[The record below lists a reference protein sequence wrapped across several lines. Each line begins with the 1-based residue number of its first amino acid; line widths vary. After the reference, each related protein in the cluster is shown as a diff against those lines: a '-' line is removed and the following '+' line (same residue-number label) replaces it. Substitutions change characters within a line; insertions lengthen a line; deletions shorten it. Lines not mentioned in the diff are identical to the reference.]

1 MTVPKGRN
9 CKLEVAASYATAVAP
24 TALTK
29 ASPGEATLTAHGL
42 TAGTIGYWTVLTGM
56 LELNG
61 WVGSVQG
68 VATNTW
74 NVERVDTTG
83 FSTWVSNASNT
94 FTPVATWTTVSPAT
108 QYAIGGGAADELDL
122 TTLLDTARQIEY
134 GMLAAET
141 VSIDIL
147 SDMQTTALVAIEA
160 AARAGSSMT
169 FRITLSNTER
179 RVFRGI
185 PSLMSETQG
194 ISQAATGSF
203 SVAVKGPVL
212 RLPVA
217 S

>member
-9 CKLEVAASYATAVAP
+9 CKLEVAATYATAVAP
-24 TALTK
+24 TALTL

-42 TAGTIGYWTVLTGM
+42 TAGAIGYWTVATGM

-68 VATNTW
+68 VAANTW
-74 NVERVDTTG
+74 NVERVNTTA
-83 FSTWVSNASNT
+83 FSTWASAAGNT

-108 QYAIGGGAADELDL
+108 QYSIGGGAADELDL

-169 FRITLSNTER
+169 FRLTLSNTER

-185 PSLMSETQG
+185 PSLMGETQG